1 MKKVQILALHLN
13 HGGIEKAIAD
23 LANNLTPYFNV
34 EIISTYN
41 INNKP
46 AYDIN
51 NKVTVRYLINNLKP
65 ERDLFKKYV
74 KSFHFFKAFILGIK
88 SIKIIKLKKKLM
100 IKEIKNSD
108 ADVIISTRIYHNRL
122 LSKYGKSNIKKI
134 AWEHN
139 HHQNNDKYFSDV
151 IKSAENL
158 DYLVLVSK
166 SLYNDYAES
175 MKNCLCKCVYIPN
188 MIDIKKPVI
197 SKLDSN
203 ILINVSRFS
212 KEKGLFDLIDV
223 VEIIKDTINNIKL
236 ELIGDGPLFNEI
248 KSYVLEKKL
257 QDNVIFY
264 GFQSSDFVNNH
275 LSKAALYVMTSFTE
289 SFGIS
294 LLESFSHGVPAIA
307 FDSAEGAC
315 ELIDNK
321 ELLIKDRNKEEMARE
336 IIQILDDRKTLS
348 SYGNTS
354 LSISSNFIPDKV
366 VKKWENIIN

>member
-13 HGGIEKAIAD
+13 HGGIEKAIVD

-74 KSFHFFKAFILGIK
+74 KSFRFFKAFILGIK
-88 SIKIIKLKKKLM
+88 SIKIIMLKKKLM

-139 HHQNNDKYFSDV
+139 HHQNNNKYFNDV

-158 DYLVLVSK
+158 DYFVLVSK

-175 MKNCLCKCVYIPN
+175 MKNCHCKCVYIPN